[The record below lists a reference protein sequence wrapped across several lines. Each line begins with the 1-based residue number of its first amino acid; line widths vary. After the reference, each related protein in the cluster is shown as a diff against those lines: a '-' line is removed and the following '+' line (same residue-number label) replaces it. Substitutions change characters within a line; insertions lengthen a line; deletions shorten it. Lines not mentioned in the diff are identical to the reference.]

1 MLDKISIEKLPNI
14 LWMMAEKAEKGHEGF
29 ATYLTDRILGKASI
43 SIDQRIKGK
52 VDVDYGALKVA
63 VLAQVQHLQNPQ
75 VDVIEVKEVKQ
86 LATRTDD

>member
-43 SIDQRIKGK
+43 SIDQRVKGK
-52 VDVDYGALKVA
+52 VDVDYGALKATLMSYLNNTQKTTVE
-63 VLAQVQHLQNPQ
+63 VIDINPRDIKQ
-75 VDVIEVKEVKQ
+75 IE
-86 LATRTDD
+86 